1 MKNAYPEM
9 GQKDNRVDEFH
20 WERWVELGN
29 LFFCSKAEALTLV
42 EYQSRFFY
50 GLRSSIPYIYRYYS
64 LTTPACRM
72 PGIPHSTTRDTQPN
86 CSVDLFF

>member
-42 EYQSRFFY
+42 EYQSRFFLWFAVKY
-50 GLRSSIPYIYRYYS
+50 PIHIPVLQPDDPSMQNARD
-64 LTTPACRM
+64 
-72 PGIPHSTTRDTQPN
+72 TTRDTQPN